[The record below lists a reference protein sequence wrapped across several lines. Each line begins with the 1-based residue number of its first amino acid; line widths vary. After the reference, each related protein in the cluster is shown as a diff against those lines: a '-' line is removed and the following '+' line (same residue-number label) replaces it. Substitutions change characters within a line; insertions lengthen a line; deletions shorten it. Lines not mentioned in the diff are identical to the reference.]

1 MKIKRYT
8 LFIVIPCLILVL
20 IAAWAIRPAGAKA
33 APTSLSCS
41 WQVVSVPNAGG
52 GTHLSDMAALSSSDI
67 WSVGSYLMNGGSTTH
82 TLIEN
87 WNGYQWSIVPH
98 SRDIGNDGLSG
109 VAAVSATDVWAVGD
123 ALISYPFHYKALI
136 EHWDGTQWS
145 LVHSPSPSPEGGS
158 LASVSAISA
167 NDIWAVGTSY
177 KDGRTK
183 YTLAEHWN
191 GTQWSIVPTPD
202 PGIYSNLLTSV
213 VALASNDVWAVG
225 SSIPSAPLAEHWDGT
240 QWSVVNPPLLNK
252 YFSSSFTSVTALSSH
267 NVWAVGWGSNI
278 AQQPQLHPQTFIEH
292 WNGTQWSDVK
302 SYDVLHE
309 SNFLSQDAALTA
321 TNVWAV
327 GYTQNRVRGGKD
339 TGPEQTL
346 VEHWDGKF
354 WRIISSPDPG
364 QNNYNILNAVTAVPH
379 SSQVWIMGTEGLYY
393 GAPFA
398 AYC

>member
-8 LFIVIPCLILVL
+8 LFIIMPCLILVL
-20 IAAWAIRPAGAKA
+20 LATWAIRPANTKA

-41 WQVVSVPNAGG
+41 WQIVSVPNAGG

-67 WSVGSYLMNGGSTTH
+67 WSVGSYLMNGGSETH

-87 WNGYQWSIVPH
+87 WNGYQWSIIPH

-109 VAAVSATDVWAVGD
+109 VAAVSATNVWAVGD

-136 EHWDGTQWS
+136 EHWDGATWS
-145 LVHSPSPSPEGGS
+145 LVHSPSPSLEGGS

-167 NDIWAVGTSY
+167 NDIWAVGTYY
-177 KDGRTK
+177 KNGRTK

-191 GTQWSIVPTPD
+191 GSQWSIVPTPD
-202 PGIYSNLLTSV
+202 PSNFGNFFTSV

-225 SSIPSAPLAEHWDGT
+225 GTYGYGLDPLAEHWDGT
-240 QWSVVNPPLLNK
+240 QWSVVNPPLIGK
-252 YFSSSFTSVTALSSH
+252 YSSSPFTSVTALSSH
-267 NVWAVGWGSNI
+267 NVWAVGWGSNRGS
-278 AQQPQLHPQTFIEH
+278 PHPQTLVEH
-292 WNGTQWSDVK
+292 WDGTQWSVFK
-302 SYDVLHE
+302 SYDVLQE
-309 SNFLSQDAALTA
+309 SNFLSQVAAISA
-321 TNVWAV
+321 TNAWAV

-379 SSQVWIMGTEGLYY
+379 SSQVWIIGTEGLYY
-393 GAPFA
+393 GAPFT